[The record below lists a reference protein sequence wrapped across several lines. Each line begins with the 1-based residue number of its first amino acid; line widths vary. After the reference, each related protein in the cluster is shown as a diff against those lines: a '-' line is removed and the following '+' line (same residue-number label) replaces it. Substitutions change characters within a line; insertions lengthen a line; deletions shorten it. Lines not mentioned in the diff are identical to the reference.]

1 MKATPGETTGAPP
14 KKKRPPTSGQWK
26 PGQSGNPSG
35 RPKGVKNYNPELW
48 KSIAKFRVNYQLKG
62 AKRKG
67 PKISWIHAMLLR
79 ALESDTV
86 MVELIRRMWAT
97 PVDPKANAGEAPSSG
112 GNTLVQLLLQD
123 PAVRSRITALDES
136 IGESLSE
143 PGGNGDR
150 SK

>member
-1 MKATPGETTGAPP
+1 MKATPPGEQPGKTPP
-14 KKKRPPTSGQWK
+14 KTPRKGQWK

-48 KSIAKFRVNYQLKG
+48 KSIAKFRVSYQLKG

-123 PAVRSRITALDES
+123 PAVRTRIAALDES
-136 IGESLSE
+136 IGASLSK

-150 SK
+150 GE

>member
-1 MKATPGETTGAPP
+1 MKATPPGEKPGKTPP
-14 KKKRPPTSGQWK
+14 KPPRKGQWR
-26 PGQSGNPSG
+26 PGQSGNPGG

-48 KSIAKFRVNYQLKG
+48 SSIAKFRVTYQLKG

-97 PVDPKANAGEAPSSG
+97 PVDPKADAGEARPSG
-112 GNTLVQLLLQD
+112 GNTLVNLLLSD
-123 PAVRSRITALDES
+123 PAVRRHVTDLDAS
-136 IGESLSE
+136 IGARLSE
-143 PGGNGDR
+143 PGGNGGG
-150 SK
+150 S